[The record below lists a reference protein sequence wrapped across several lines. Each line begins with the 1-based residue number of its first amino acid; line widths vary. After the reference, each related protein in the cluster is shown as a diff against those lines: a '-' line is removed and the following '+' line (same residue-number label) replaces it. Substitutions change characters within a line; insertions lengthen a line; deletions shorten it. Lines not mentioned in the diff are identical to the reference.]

1 MFFQKQFSGAKIDPK
16 IYENQKSSQKKI
28 CVEFFFHI
36 KIERIGFYERMVRYQ
51 WTLMFPIFFSFLNSF
66 FSMN

>member
-28 CVEFFFHI
+28 CVECFFQI
-36 KIERIGFYERMVRYQ
+36 KIERISFYEHMVRYQ
-51 WTLMFPIFFSFLNSF
+51 WTLMFPFFFPFLTAF
-66 FSMN
+66 LP